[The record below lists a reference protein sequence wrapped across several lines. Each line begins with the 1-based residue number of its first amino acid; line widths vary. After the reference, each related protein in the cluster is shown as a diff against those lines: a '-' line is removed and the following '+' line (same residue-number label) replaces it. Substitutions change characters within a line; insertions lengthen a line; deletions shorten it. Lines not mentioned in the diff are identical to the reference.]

1 MEMPKLRKADYQKIR
16 ELLKI
21 KEYNI
26 ASAEALFSF
35 TFEDLTFDK
44 LEEYLDL
51 DLDNNDELFFYE
63 KYFKDLIVKLNIDD
77 YRNNPYAKRINGLT
91 FKEGKFAF
99 KELSFKPKH
108 LIPFDDIKIDPSNYL
123 ERSSVGYF
131 EEEYNYPALLEN
143 NTVWM
148 SLDPDEINTMKPY
161 IEKMHGDILI
171 FGLGM
176 GYFPYMS
183 SFNKNVKSITI
194 IEKDINIVNIFN
206 KYISPKLDNPI
217 PFKIINEDAFL
228 YIKNHDMKKFD
239 SSFMD
244 IWHNAEDG
252 LPLFI
257 KFKQLLKEY
266 QGDTYYWLHK
276 SLLAMYRRCLLTIIE
291 ESMMGYT
298 DKQYQKA
305 KNEYD
310 TIINDLYWKT
320 KDLVIDSYEQLVQM
334 LSDDNLEKLLSRSI

>member
-1 MEMPKLRKADYQKIR
+1 MEMPKLRKADYHKIR

-44 LEEYLDL
+44 LSEYLDL
-51 DLDNNDELFFYE
+51 DLENNEELFFFE
-63 KYFKDLIVKLNIDD
+63 KYFADLVVKLNIDD
-77 YRNNPYAKRINGLT
+77 YRNNRYAKRVEELS
-91 FKEGKFAF
+91 FKEGNFAF
-99 KELSFKPKH
+99 KELTLKAKH
-108 LIPFDDIKIDPSNYL
+108 LIPFDDIKVNPTNYL

-131 EEEYNYPALLEN
+131 DEEYKYPALLEN

-161 IEKMHGDILI
+161 IEKMHGDILV

-176 GYFPYMS
+176 GYFPYMA

-194 IEKDINIVNIFN
+194 IEKDKNIINIFN
-206 KYISPKLDNPI
+206 KYIAPKLDNPI
-217 PFKIINEDAFL
+217 SFKIINDDAFT
-228 YIKNHDMKKFD
+228 YVKNKDMSNYD
-239 SSFMD
+239 CMFMD

-257 KFKQLLKEY
+257 KFKQLLNNY
-266 QGDTYYWLHK
+266 QGKTYYWLHK
-276 SLLAMYRRCLLTIIE
+276 SLIAMYRRCLLTVIE
-291 ESMMGYT
+291 EAMMGYG
-298 DKQYQKA
+298 DKEYQKA

-310 TIINDLYWKT
+310 RIINDLYWKT
-320 KDLVIDSYEQLVQM
+320 KDLTIDSYEKLVEL
-334 LSDDNLEKLLSRSI
+334 LSDDNLEKLLS